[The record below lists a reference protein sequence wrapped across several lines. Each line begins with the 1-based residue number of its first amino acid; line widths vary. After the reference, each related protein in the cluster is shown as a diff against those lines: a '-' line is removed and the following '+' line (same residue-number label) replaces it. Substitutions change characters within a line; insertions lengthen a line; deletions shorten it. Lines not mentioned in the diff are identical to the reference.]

1 MSRLA
6 LVRIRFC
13 GGCNPEIDRGETAQQ
28 VITLLK
34 ERMNTTFDPNIPADL
49 TLHVCGCAHACL
61 DEENP
66 ADDPEQVVSIQGLR
80 VDLEPV
86 SEGELADATVN
97 KIRQALR
104 KAAYITKII

>member
-34 ERMNTTFDPNIPADL
+34 GRMNTTFDPDIPADL

-61 DEENP
+61 DEEIP
-66 ADDPEQVVSIQGLR
+66 QTDPEPVISIQGFR
-80 VDLEPV
+80 VNREPV
-86 SEGELADATVN
+86 EKPDLAKMAA
-97 KIRQALR
+97 KALQGSC
-104 KAAYITKII
+104 I